1 MVECLDLA
9 LGQISL
15 NFQTLPPF
23 SLDQGDVGLAM
34 GKLYG
39 NDFSQTT
46 ISRFEA
52 LNLSFKNMCKLKPLL
67 EKWLNDAGEPGRRL
81 QLGRPANRTGD
92 EAGREAIAYIL
103 VSHLHRDYVC
113 GLKPTQ
119 PKPAEQP
126 QPGFRRTAGAETQEE
141 DQHRDE
147 CPLRLREE
155 FPSGEFRPLATR
167 KGNRW
172 KNPTHQ
178 PSLPV
183 EPEAYL
189 RGDPADRRA
198 AAHGEGSDPRLVLQP
213 APEGETHQ
221 PLQCGPHAA
230 QPGKADQLQPSPG
243 TQSLGA
249 MCWRWGW
256 GRESGHKPVGICVKQ
271 MYLE

>member
-1 MVECLDLA
+1 M
-9 LGQISL
+9 
-15 NFQTLPPF
+15 
-23 SLDQGDVGLAM
+23 
-34 GKLYG
+34 
-39 NDFSQTT
+39 
-46 ISRFEA
+46 
-52 LNLSFKNMCKLKPLL
+52 
-67 EKWLNDAGEPGRRL
+67 W
-81 QLGRPANRTGD
+81 RPAKGTGD
-92 EAGREAIAYIL
+92 GAGLEVIAYVL
-103 VSHLHRDYVC
+103 VSCFHRDYVC
-113 GLKPTQ
+113 GFKPTQ

-126 QPGFRRTAGAETQEE
+126 QPGFRRAAGAETQEE

-155 FPSGEFRPLATR
+155 FPSGEFLPLVTR
-167 KGNRW
+167 KVIRW
-172 KNPTHQ
+172 KNSAHQ

-243 TQSLGA
+243 TQNLGA
-249 MCWRWGW
+249 MCWRLGR
-256 GRESGHKPVGICVKQ
+256 GRESGHKLVGICVKQ
-271 MYLE
+271 TYLN